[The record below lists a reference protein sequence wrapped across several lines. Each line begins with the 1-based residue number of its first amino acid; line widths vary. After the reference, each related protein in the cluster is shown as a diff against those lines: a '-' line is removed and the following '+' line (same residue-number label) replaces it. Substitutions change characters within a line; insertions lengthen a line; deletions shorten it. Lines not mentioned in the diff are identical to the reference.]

1 MSRMLQGMLRTL
13 RCVNH
18 CQVEEI
24 NQLFS
29 DVFGHMKQD
38 RPIFN
43 NLVMNETGWHFMYK
57 P

>member
-1 MSRMLQGMLRTL
+1 MSWTLQGMLRTL
-13 RCVNH
+13 HCVNH
-18 CQVEEI
+18 CQVREI

-29 DVFGHMKQD
+29 VVFGHMKQD
-38 RPIFN
+38 RLIF